1 MSQAKRNGLEVN
13 GVGKLRQQS
22 ALCSASYRVVLV
34 SSDPEV
40 SKLLAN
46 LEVTDMFPDTTN
58 EKGSFDEPT
67 FKIRVGKKPITQR

>member
-1 MSQAKRNGLEVN
+1 MHNKTNTRRIGVESDS
-13 GVGKLRQQS
+13 VGKLRQHS
-22 ALCSASYRVVLV
+22 ALCDASRRVVLV

-46 LEVTDMFPDTTN
+46 LEVIDTFPDTTN

-67 FKIRVGKKPITQR
+67 FKIRVGKR